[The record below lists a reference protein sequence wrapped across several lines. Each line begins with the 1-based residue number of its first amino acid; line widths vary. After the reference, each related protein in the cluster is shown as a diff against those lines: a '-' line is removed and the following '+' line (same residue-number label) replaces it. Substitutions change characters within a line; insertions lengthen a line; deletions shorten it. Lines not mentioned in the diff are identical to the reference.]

1 MALHDAPHRSLG
13 IVCLC
18 IWLLSAMAAQ
28 AGVVTWGLDDAGQ
41 LGLRR
46 PLHVAEPEMV
56 NQSGVLAGRQ
66 IAQVVGG

>member
-1 MALHDAPHRSLG
+1 
-13 IVCLC
+13 
-18 IWLLSAMAAQ
+18 MAAQ